1 MDDVCGILAFVFV
14 LFGIHLICS
23 LKQSKLVFSLD
34 ISDLPSHV
42 ISKAGRSSS
51 ITRVSAQ
58 SKAAGARVNRGF
70 LIAAVILE
78 EFTAFQSS
86 TTGSRTRRENAVQSL

>member
-1 MDDVCGILAFVFV
+1 M
-14 LFGIHLICS
+14 FGIHLMRS
-23 LKQSKLVFSLD
+23 LKQSKLVFSD

-42 ISKAGRSSS
+42 ISKAGRLSS
-51 ITRVSAQ
+51 IKWVSAQ
-58 SKAAGARVNRGF
+58 SKVARARVNRGF

>member
-1 MDDVCGILAFVFV
+1 MLYVAFCLSFSVN
-14 LFGIHLICS
+14 IWHLLNMQLETIKTC
-23 LKQSKLVFSLD
+23 FSD

-42 ISKAGRSSS
+42 ISKAGKPSS
-51 ITRVSAQ
+51 IMRVSAQ

>member
-1 MDDVCGILAFVFV
+1 MLYVAFCLSFFVFW
-14 LFGIHLICS
+14 HP
-23 LKQSKLVFSLD
+23 LKTQLETIKTSFSD

-42 ISKAGRSSS
+42 ISKAGRPSS

-78 EFTAFQSS
+78 EFTAFQSP

>member
-1 MDDVCGILAFVFV
+1 MLYVAFCLSFSVN
-14 LFGIHLICS
+14 IWHLLNTQLETIKTC
-23 LKQSKLVFSLD
+23 FSD

-42 ISKAGRSSS
+42 ISKAGRPSS
-51 ITRVSAQ
+51 IKRVSAQ

-86 TTGSRTRRENAVQSL
+86 TTGS

>member
-1 MDDVCGILAFVFV
+1 MWHFAVYFHIIWHPLNMQLETIKTSF
-14 LFGIHLICS
+14 
-23 LKQSKLVFSLD
+23 FSLD

>member
-1 MDDVCGILAFVFV
+1 MLYVAFCLSYIWHPLNVQ
-14 LFGIHLICS
+14 LETIKPC
-23 LKQSKLVFSLD
+23 FSD

-42 ISKAGRSSS
+42 ISKAGRLSS
-51 ITRVSAQ
+51 IKWVSAQ
-58 SKAAGARVNRGF
+58 SKVARARVNRGF

-86 TTGSRTRRENAVQSL
+86 TTGSRTRRENALQSL

>member
-1 MDDVCGILAFVFV
+1 MLYVAFC
-14 LFGIHLICS
+14 LS
-23 LKQSKLVFSLD
+23 FSVNIWYPLNAQLETIKTCFSD

-42 ISKAGRSSS
+42 ISKAGRISS
-51 ITRVSAQ
+51 IKWVSAQ
-58 SKAAGARVNRGF
+58 SKVARARVNRGF

-78 EFTAFQSS
+78 EFTASQSS

>member
-1 MDDVCGILAFVFV
+1 MWHFAVYFRIIWHPLNMQLETIKTFF
-14 LFGIHLICS
+14 FFIY
-23 LKQSKLVFSLD
+23 